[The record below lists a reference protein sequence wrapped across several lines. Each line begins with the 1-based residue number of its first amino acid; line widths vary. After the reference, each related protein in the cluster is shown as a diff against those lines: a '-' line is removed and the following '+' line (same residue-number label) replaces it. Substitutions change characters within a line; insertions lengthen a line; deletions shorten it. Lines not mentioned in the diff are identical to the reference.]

1 MAKKKSKKA
10 ARQRLLSSEEEQLV
24 QETADRRLNE
34 LNEDE
39 LVQLHSRV
47 RRSRN
52 KYSKQY
58 RRLAREQVQT
68 DRARGK
74 ASKKHVNAAQ
84 KAEVFEDA
92 LAQVS
97 RRLAIVAAQAADI
110 LRAERR
116 ELLDT
121 QLSQS
126 DNGKKKK
133 KSNKAKTNKK
143 KKSEKGS
150 KNQVRAKK

>member
-1 MAKKKSKKA
+1 MAKKKSTKA
-10 ARQRLLSSEEEQLV
+10 ARQRLLSAEEEQLV

-39 LVQLHSRV
+39 LVRLHNRV

-52 KYSKQY
+52 KHSKLY
-58 RRLAREQVQT
+58 RRLAREQVQS
-68 DRARGK
+68 DRARGT
-74 ASKKHVNAAQ
+74 ASKKHINAAQ

-97 RRLAIVAAQAADI
+97 RRLSIVAAQTADV

-116 ELLDT
+116 AFIEA
-121 QLSQS
+121 QQS
-126 DNGKKKK
+126 KSSSEKKNK
-133 KSNKAKTNKK
+133 KSKSKQQIKAGKRNKK
-143 KKSEKGS
+143 RSRSKK
-150 KNQVRAKK
+150 